1 MNTTESIFVGATRVA
16 RRAAR
21 RGLTLIEIMVVIA
34 LLGIL
39 ATIIGG
45 SMMGAF
51 DENAAEA
58 AKIQMKQVGGGL
70 QMYAL
75 KHRGK
80 YPSTSDGL
88 EAAKKY
94 FPDNKVPKDPWGS
107 EFLYYSPGTHSDA
120 PFEIVCLGKDGREGG
135 EDANADIKSWEVEGD

>member
-1 MNTTESIFVGATRVA
+1 MKRNKSIFANAAVGIS
-16 RRAAR
+16 RAAR

-39 ATIIGG
+39 TTIIGG

-51 DENAAEA
+51 DDNAAEA
-58 AKIQMKQVGGGL
+58 AKIQMKQIGGSL

-75 KHRGK
+75 RNKGR
-80 YPSTSDGL
+80 YPKTSDGL

-94 FPDNKVPKDPWGS
+94 FPDNKLPKDPWGG
-107 EFLYYSPGTHSDA
+107 EFIYYSPGTHSDA
-120 PFEIVCLGKDGREGG
+120 PFEIVCLGKDGKEGG
-135 EDANADIKSWEVEGD
+135 EDANADIKSWELD

>member
-1 MNTTESIFVGATRVA
+1 MNTQPSLFVNAATGI

-51 DENAAEA
+51 DDNAAEA
-58 AKIQMKQVGGGL
+58 AKIQMKQVGGSL

-75 KHRGK
+75 RNKGR
-80 YPSTSDGL
+80 YPKTSDGL
-88 EAAKKY
+88 AAAKKY

-107 EFLYYSPGTHSDA
+107 EFLYYSPGTHSEA
-120 PFEIVCLGKDGREGG
+120 PFELVCLGKDGREGG
-135 EDANADIKSWEVEGD
+135 EDANADIKSWELE

>member
-1 MNTTESIFVGATRVA
+1 MNNSKSLFVNAGAGI

-39 ATIIGG
+39 TTIIGG

-51 DENAAEA
+51 DDNAAEA

-75 KHRGK
+75 RNKGR

-88 EAAKKY
+88 AAAKKY
-94 FPDNKVPKDPWGS
+94 FPDNKIPKDPWGN
-107 EFLYYSPGTHSDA
+107 EFLYYSPGTHSEA
-120 PFEIVCLGKDGREGG
+120 PFELVCLGKDGREGG
-135 EDANADIKSWEVEGD
+135 EDAEADIKSWEIEGD